1 MPNLVRNKIFTEFAM
16 ESARDSIKYLKP
28 ILTKTQNGK
37 DLNNRA
43 TDPDANDGDPYG
55 YDDQDFSN
63 EARKYHKALYET
75 TEDRYVQELINVAA
89 TENLLTVDFTDPE
102 NPIVTGA
109 TGRANFYGTDAEPTA
124 FGVNGEKLISGYGV
138 VYFGDETHPVAIQYK
153 TNNEWITCAP
163 FDGVKVEQKLDNGK
177 VYIELDFTGLTDAAK
192 KEVAKIAADLE
203 AKGTAAKV
211 RAFGRADLEDD
222 FEGDYLGEVELRMS
236 SYEFRPRPTAIGVT
250 WSQLSE
256 ITLDTSFSVSAEE
269 ELVTY
274 AAQEIRVALDYKA
287 IRLGYQQALRNGN
300 NYVVKFNAA
309 VGSADEGI
317 NSFGY
322 KQNAQTFTSA
332 ISKLEDVMLNDINR
346 GGVSRLVAGPA
357 AGSYCFLLDSYRAD
371 GAQPNIGA
379 HQVGTII
386 NGIPLFK
393 VPSSIIPNNRMLTV
407 FKNEANEADVS
418 LVFGTLVPFYSTG
431 TIVRKNLYKEAAIAS
446 YGDWNCLNPKYLGII
461 EINGLKDAA
470 NN

>member
-1 MPNLVRNKIFTEFAM
+1 M

-43 TDPDANDGDPYG
+43 TDPDVNGGDPFG
-55 YDDQDFSN
+55 YKDEDFSN

-75 TEDRYVQELINVAA
+75 TEDRYVQELINLEGAD
-89 TENLLTVDFTDPE
+89 TVLSVSGE
-102 NPIVTGA
+102 EVTVNTADVEIKG
-109 TGRANFYGTDAEPTA
+109 GA
-124 FGVNGEKLISGYGV
+124 FGNNGEKLIAGYGV

-163 FDGVKVEQKLDNGK
+163 FDGVKVTQAIDPSSGK
-177 VYIELDFTGLTDAAK
+177 TTVTLNFTGLTEAAK

-203 AKGTAAKV
+203 SKGTAAKV
-211 RAFGRADLEDD
+211 RMYARADLEND

-287 IRLGYQQALRNGN
+287 IRLGYQQALRNGS

-332 ISKLEDVMLNDINR
+332 ISKLEDVMLNDIR
-346 GGVSRLVAGPA
+346 MISVAA
-357 AGSYCFLLDSYRAD
+357 
-371 GAQPNIGA
+371 
-379 HQVGTII
+379 
-386 NGIPLFK
+386 
-393 VPSSIIPNNRMLTV
+393 
-407 FKNEANEADVS
+407 
-418 LVFGTLVPFYSTG
+418 
-431 TIVRKNLYKEAAIAS
+431 
-446 YGDWNCLNPKYLGII
+446 
-461 EINGLKDAA
+461 
-470 NN
+470 

>member
-1 MPNLVRNKIFTEFAM
+1 M
-16 ESARDSIKYLKP
+16 SIKYLKP

-37 DLNNRA
+37 ELNNRA
-43 TDPDANDGDPYG
+43 TDPDANGGDPYG
-55 YDDQDFSN
+55 YKDEDFSN

-75 TEDRYVQELINVAA
+75 TEDRYVQELINLEGAEGVLKVEKGEEGTVTVTGSTA
-89 TENLLTVDFTDPE
+89 TVD
-102 NPIVTGA
+102 IVG
-109 TGRANFYGTDAEPTA
+109 GA
-124 FGVNGEKLISGYGV
+124 FGENGQKLIAGYGV

-163 FDGVKVEQKLDNGK
+163 FDGVQITQAIDASTGK
-177 VYIELDFTGLTDAAK
+177 TTVTLDFSKLTDAAK
-192 KEVAKIAADLE
+192 KEVEKIAADLE

-211 RAFGRADLEDD
+211 RMYARADLEDD

-256 ITLDTSFSVSAEE
+256 VTLDTSFSVSAEE

-309 VGSADEGI
+309 VGSKDEGI

-332 ISKLEDVMLNDINR
+332 ISKLEDVMLNDIKTI
-346 GGVSRLVAGPA
+346 SVAA
-357 AGSYCFLLDSYRAD
+357 
-371 GAQPNIGA
+371 
-379 HQVGTII
+379 
-386 NGIPLFK
+386 
-393 VPSSIIPNNRMLTV
+393 
-407 FKNEANEADVS
+407 
-418 LVFGTLVPFYSTG
+418 
-431 TIVRKNLYKEAAIAS
+431 
-446 YGDWNCLNPKYLGII
+446 
-461 EINGLKDAA
+461 
-470 NN
+470 

>member
-1 MPNLVRNKIFTEFAM
+1 M
-16 ESARDSIKYLKP
+16 SIKYLKP

-37 DLNNRA
+37 ELNNRA
-43 TDPDANDGDPYG
+43 TDPDANGGDPYG
-55 YDDQDFSN
+55 YKDEDFSN

-75 TEDRYVQELINVAA
+75 TEDRYVQELINLEGAEGV
-89 TENLLTVDFTDPE
+89 LTVTKGDEDAVT
-102 NPIVTGA
+102 VTGTKA
-109 TGRANFYGTDAEPTA
+109 DVEIKGGA
-124 FGVNGEKLISGYGV
+124 FGENGQKLIAGYGV

-163 FDGVKVEQKLDNGK
+163 FDGVQVTQTIDASTGK
-177 VYIELDFTGLTDAAK
+177 TTVTLDFSNLTDAAK
-192 KEVAKIAADLE
+192 TEVAKIAADLE

-211 RAFGRADLEDD
+211 RMYARADLEDD

-256 ITLDTSFSVSAEE
+256 VTLDTSFTVSAEE

-309 VGSADEGI
+309 VGSKDEGI

-332 ISKLEDVMLNDINR
+332 ISKLEDVMLNDIR
-346 GGVSRLVAGPA
+346 TISVAA
-357 AGSYCFLLDSYRAD
+357 
-371 GAQPNIGA
+371 
-379 HQVGTII
+379 
-386 NGIPLFK
+386 
-393 VPSSIIPNNRMLTV
+393 
-407 FKNEANEADVS
+407 
-418 LVFGTLVPFYSTG
+418 
-431 TIVRKNLYKEAAIAS
+431 
-446 YGDWNCLNPKYLGII
+446 
-461 EINGLKDAA
+461 
-470 NN
+470 

>member
-1 MPNLVRNKIFTEFAM
+1 M
-16 ESARDSIKYLKP
+16 SIKYLKP

-37 DLNNRA
+37 ELNNRA
-43 TDPDANDGDPYG
+43 TDPDANGGDPYG
-55 YDDQDFSN
+55 YKDEDFSN

-75 TEDRYVQELINVAA
+75 TEDRYVQELINLEGAEGV
-89 TENLLTVDFTDPE
+89 LTVTKGDEGAVT
-102 NPIVTGA
+102 VTGTTA
-109 TGRANFYGTDAEPTA
+109 TVEIKGGA
-124 FGVNGEKLISGYGV
+124 FGENGQKLIAGYGV

-163 FDGVKVEQKLDNGK
+163 FDGVQVTQAIDASTGK
-177 VYIELDFTGLTDAAK
+177 TTVTLDFSNLTDAAK
-192 KEVAKIAADLE
+192 TEVAKIAADLE

-211 RAFGRADLEDD
+211 RMYARADLEDD

-256 ITLDTSFSVSAEE
+256 VTLDTSFTVSAEE

-287 IRLGYQQALRNGN
+287 IRLGYQQALRNGS

-309 VGSADEGI
+309 VGSKDEGI

-332 ISKLEDVMLNDINR
+332 ISKLEDVMLNDIR
-346 GGVSRLVAGPA
+346 TISVAA
-357 AGSYCFLLDSYRAD
+357 
-371 GAQPNIGA
+371 
-379 HQVGTII
+379 
-386 NGIPLFK
+386 
-393 VPSSIIPNNRMLTV
+393 
-407 FKNEANEADVS
+407 
-418 LVFGTLVPFYSTG
+418 
-431 TIVRKNLYKEAAIAS
+431 
-446 YGDWNCLNPKYLGII
+446 
-461 EINGLKDAA
+461 
-470 NN
+470 

>member
-1 MPNLVRNKIFTEFAM
+1 M
-16 ESARDSIKYLKP
+16 SIKYLKP

-43 TDPDANDGDPYG
+43 TDPDANGGDPYG
-55 YDDQDFSN
+55 YKDEDFSN

-75 TEDRYVQELINVAA
+75 TEDRYVQELINLAGAEGV
-89 TENLLTVDFTDPE
+89 LTVTKGESDEATVT
-102 NPIVTGA
+102 VTGTKA
-109 TGRANFYGTDAEPTA
+109 DVEIKGGA
-124 FGVNGEKLISGYGV
+124 FGENGQKLIAGYGV

-163 FDGVKVEQKLDNGK
+163 FDGVQVTQTIDAASGK
-177 VYIELDFTGLTDAAK
+177 TTVTLDFSKLTDATK
-192 KEVAKIAADLE
+192 TEVAKIAADLE

-211 RAFGRADLEDD
+211 RMYARADLEDD

-287 IRLGYQQALRNGN
+287 IRLGYQQALRNGS

-309 VGSADEGI
+309 VGSKDEGI

-332 ISKLEDVMLNDINR
+332 ISKLEDVMLNDIKTI
-346 GGVSRLVAGPA
+346 SVAA
-357 AGSYCFLLDSYRAD
+357 
-371 GAQPNIGA
+371 
-379 HQVGTII
+379 
-386 NGIPLFK
+386 
-393 VPSSIIPNNRMLTV
+393 
-407 FKNEANEADVS
+407 
-418 LVFGTLVPFYSTG
+418 
-431 TIVRKNLYKEAAIAS
+431 
-446 YGDWNCLNPKYLGII
+446 
-461 EINGLKDAA
+461 
-470 NN
+470 

>member
-1 MPNLVRNKIFTEFAM
+1 M

-43 TDPDANDGDPYG
+43 TDPDANGGDPYG
-55 YDDQDFSN
+55 YNDEDFSN

-75 TEDRYVQELINVAA
+75 TEDRYVQELINLAGAENVLTVEGEGDAA
-89 TENLLTVDFTDPE
+89 T
-102 NPIVTGA
+102 VTGTSA
-109 TGRANFYGTDAEPTA
+109 AVEIVGGA
-124 FGVNGEKLISGYGV
+124 FGENGQKLIAGYGV

-163 FDGVKVEQKLDNGK
+163 FDGVKVEQAIDATTGK
-177 VYIELDFTGLTDAAK
+177 TTVTLDFTGLTENAK

-203 AKGTAAKV
+203 SKGTAAKV
-211 RAFGRADLEDD
+211 RMFARADLEDD

-332 ISKLEDVMLNDINR
+332 ISKLEDVMLNDIR
-346 GGVSRLVAGPA
+346 TISVAA
-357 AGSYCFLLDSYRAD
+357 
-371 GAQPNIGA
+371 
-379 HQVGTII
+379 
-386 NGIPLFK
+386 
-393 VPSSIIPNNRMLTV
+393 
-407 FKNEANEADVS
+407 
-418 LVFGTLVPFYSTG
+418 
-431 TIVRKNLYKEAAIAS
+431 
-446 YGDWNCLNPKYLGII
+446 
-461 EINGLKDAA
+461 
-470 NN
+470 

>member
-1 MPNLVRNKIFTEFAM
+1 M
-16 ESARDSIKYLKP
+16 SIKYLKP

-37 DLNNRA
+37 ELNNRA
-43 TDPDANDGDPYG
+43 TDPDANGGDPYG
-55 YDDQDFSN
+55 YKDEDFSN

-75 TEDRYVQELINVAA
+75 TEDRYVQELINLECAKSI
-89 TENLLTVDFTDPE
+89 LTVTKDGEGAVT
-102 NPIVTGA
+102 VTGTKA
-109 TGRANFYGTDAEPTA
+109 DVEIKGGA
-124 FGVNGEKLISGYGV
+124 FGENGQKLIAGYGV

-163 FDGVKVEQKLDNGK
+163 FDGVQVTQTIDASTGK
-177 VYIELDFTGLTDAAK
+177 ATVTLDFSGLTDAAK
-192 KEVAKIAADLE
+192 TEVAKIAADLE

-211 RAFGRADLEDD
+211 RMYARADLEDD

-332 ISKLEDVMLNDINR
+332 ISKLEDVMLNDIR
-346 GGVSRLVAGPA
+346 TISVAA
-357 AGSYCFLLDSYRAD
+357 
-371 GAQPNIGA
+371 
-379 HQVGTII
+379 
-386 NGIPLFK
+386 
-393 VPSSIIPNNRMLTV
+393 
-407 FKNEANEADVS
+407 
-418 LVFGTLVPFYSTG
+418 
-431 TIVRKNLYKEAAIAS
+431 
-446 YGDWNCLNPKYLGII
+446 
-461 EINGLKDAA
+461 
-470 NN
+470 

>member
-1 MPNLVRNKIFTEFAM
+1 M
-16 ESARDSIKYLKP
+16 
-28 ILTKTQNGK
+28 TKTQNGK

-43 TDPDANDGDPYG
+43 TDPDANGGDPYG
-55 YDDQDFSN
+55 YNDEDFSN

-75 TEDRYVQELINVAA
+75 TEDRYVQELINLAGAENVLTVEGKGDAA
-89 TENLLTVDFTDPE
+89 T
-102 NPIVTGA
+102 VTGTSA
-109 TGRANFYGTDAEPTA
+109 AVEIVGGA
-124 FGVNGEKLISGYGV
+124 FGENGQKLIAGYGV

-163 FDGVKVEQKLDNGK
+163 FDGVQVTQAVDAATGK
-177 VYIELDFTGLTDAAK
+177 TTVTLDFTGLTENAK

-203 AKGTAAKV
+203 SKGTAAKV
-211 RAFGRADLEDD
+211 RMFARA
-222 FEGDYLGEVELRMS
+222 VELRMS
-236 SYEFRPRPTAIGVT
+236 SYEFSPRPTAIGVT

-332 ISKLEDVMLNDINR
+332 ISKLEDVMLNDIR
-346 GGVSRLVAGPA
+346 TISVAA
-357 AGSYCFLLDSYRAD
+357 
-371 GAQPNIGA
+371 
-379 HQVGTII
+379 
-386 NGIPLFK
+386 
-393 VPSSIIPNNRMLTV
+393 
-407 FKNEANEADVS
+407 
-418 LVFGTLVPFYSTG
+418 
-431 TIVRKNLYKEAAIAS
+431 
-446 YGDWNCLNPKYLGII
+446 
-461 EINGLKDAA
+461 
-470 NN
+470 

>member
-28 ILTKTQNGK
+28 ILTKTQNGN
-37 DLNNRA
+37 DLGPHKA
-43 TDPDANDGDPYG
+43 TDPDANGGDPYG
-55 YDDQDFSN
+55 YDDKDFSN

-75 TEDRYVQELINVAA
+75 TEDRYVQELINV
-89 TENLLTVDFTDPE
+89 EGLSGLITVSDE
-102 NPIVTGA
+102 GEVTVGA
-109 TGRANFYGTDAEPTA
+109 PVTAEIKGGA
-124 FGVNGEKLISGYGV
+124 FGEHGEKLIECYGV
-138 VYFGDETHPVAIQYK
+138 VYFGDETHPIAIQYK
-153 TNNEWITCAP
+153 TNNEWIPCAP
-163 FDGVKVEQKLDNGK
+163 FDGADVHEIAGDPTMSIVVDLSGVKNTEA
-177 VYIELDFTGLTDAAK
+177 IAK
-192 KEVAKIAADLE
+192 MAADLK
-203 AKGTAAKV
+203 AKGITPAV
-211 RAFGRADLEDD
+211 RMLARADLEDD
-222 FEGDYLGEVELRMS
+222 FEGDYLGEVELRMA
-236 SYEFRPRPTAIGVT
+236 SYEFRPRPTSIGVT

-287 IRLGYQQALRNGN
+287 IRLGYQQALRNGG
-300 NYVVKFNAA
+300 NYVVKFDAA
-309 VGSADEGI
+309 VGSDDKGI
-317 NSFGY
+317 NAFGY

-332 ISKLEDVMLNDINR
+332 INKLEDVMLNDINR

>member
-1 MPNLVRNKIFTEFAM
+1 M
-16 ESARDSIKYLKP
+16 SIKYLKP

-37 DLNNRA
+37 ELNNRA
-43 TDPDANDGDPYG
+43 TDPDANGGDPYG
-55 YDDQDFSN
+55 YKDEDFSN

-75 TEDRYVQELINVAA
+75 TEDRYVQELINLEGAEGV
-89 TENLLTVDFTDPE
+89 LTVTKGDEGAVT
-102 NPIVTGA
+102 VTGTKA
-109 TGRANFYGTDAEPTA
+109 DVEIKGGA
-124 FGVNGEKLISGYGV
+124 FGENGQKLIAGYGV

-163 FDGVKVEQKLDNGK
+163 FDGVQVTQTIDASTGK
-177 VYIELDFTGLTDAAK
+177 TTVTLDFSNLTDASK
-192 KEVAKIAADLE
+192 TEVAKIAADLE

-211 RAFGRADLEDD
+211 RMYARADLEDD

-256 ITLDTSFSVSAEE
+256 VTLDTSFTVSAEE

-309 VGSADEGI
+309 VGSKDEGI

-332 ISKLEDVMLNDINR
+332 ISKLEDVMLNDIR
-346 GGVSRLVAGPA
+346 TISVAA
-357 AGSYCFLLDSYRAD
+357 
-371 GAQPNIGA
+371 
-379 HQVGTII
+379 
-386 NGIPLFK
+386 
-393 VPSSIIPNNRMLTV
+393 
-407 FKNEANEADVS
+407 
-418 LVFGTLVPFYSTG
+418 
-431 TIVRKNLYKEAAIAS
+431 
-446 YGDWNCLNPKYLGII
+446 
-461 EINGLKDAA
+461 
-470 NN
+470 

>member
-1 MPNLVRNKIFTEFAM
+1 M
-16 ESARDSIKYLKP
+16 SIKYLKP

-37 DLNNRA
+37 ELNNRA
-43 TDPDANDGDPYG
+43 TDPDANGGDPYG
-55 YDDQDFSN
+55 YKDEDFSN

-75 TEDRYVQELINVAA
+75 TEDRYVQELINLEGAEGV
-89 TENLLTVDFTDPE
+89 LTVTKGDEGAVT
-102 NPIVTGA
+102 VTGTKA
-109 TGRANFYGTDAEPTA
+109 DVEIKGGA
-124 FGVNGEKLISGYGV
+124 FGENGQKLIAGYGV

-163 FDGVKVEQKLDNGK
+163 FDGVQVTQTIDASTGK
-177 VYIELDFTGLTDAAK
+177 TTVTLDFSNLTDAAK
-192 KEVAKIAADLE
+192 TEVAKIAADLE
-203 AKGTAAKV
+203 AKGTVAKV
-211 RAFGRADLEDD
+211 RMYARADLEDD

-256 ITLDTSFSVSAEE
+256 VTLDTSFTVSAEE

-309 VGSADEGI
+309 VGSKDEGI

-332 ISKLEDVMLNDINR
+332 ISKLEDVMLNDIR
-346 GGVSRLVAGPA
+346 TISVAA
-357 AGSYCFLLDSYRAD
+357 
-371 GAQPNIGA
+371 
-379 HQVGTII
+379 
-386 NGIPLFK
+386 
-393 VPSSIIPNNRMLTV
+393 
-407 FKNEANEADVS
+407 
-418 LVFGTLVPFYSTG
+418 
-431 TIVRKNLYKEAAIAS
+431 
-446 YGDWNCLNPKYLGII
+446 
-461 EINGLKDAA
+461 
-470 NN
+470 